1 MACHRDGIGIGR
13 CEDRQIDHPRTRVGD
28 GDFPSLMI
36 HGSNHSGGKMRD
48 KISMV
53 HGRKAPQAK
62 GRRDA
67 NRESEQLQKRT
78 PIRETNVQRRA
89 KHSQRA
95 KSKEKRTQRPVIKTS
110 LIFSGLH
117 ERAALPEKLP
127 GDAKDETRRDC
138 KRERAERKHFRKRFE
153 LNRAY

>member
-1 MACHRDGIGIGR
+1 
-13 CEDRQIDHPRTRVGD
+13 
-28 GDFPSLMI
+28 
-36 HGSNHSGGKMRD
+36 MRD

-78 PIRETNVQRRA
+78 PIRETNAEQSMHKSIRKEQR
-89 KHSQRA
+89 
-95 KSKEKRTQRPVIKTS
+95 EENPKTS
-110 LIFSGLH
+110 HKNLINFFAGLH

-138 KRERAERKHFRKRFE
+138 KSKAKRTRGEKALSKAFRAQ
-153 LNRAY
+153 